1 MRKYVPYSKLSKK
14 KRRAADRLRRATW
27 GGFDPATRKP
37 ISVKA
42 YDRSKAKR
50 ESARDQ
56 TE

>member
-14 KRRAADRLRRATW
+14 KRRAADRLRRGTW
-27 GGFDPATRKP
+27 GGVNPATRKP

-50 ESARDQ
+50 ENAREQ